1 MTNKLHRRRFQWLA
15 VAVLLAA
22 LPAAAQDVP
31 NVLVVVDTTEA
42 PPYWNT
48 YVLDINSAYSDVQ
61 AAINDAVTLSRQDN
75 EPYTVL
81 IVARNNSA
89 PWPGGVEM
97 PADANVRLMG
107 EARPNGTDIFQPV
120 LDGGGLDVI
129 TIGTLSPLFE
139 NNLEDLNNPRV
150 EGLRLINGFNGLRV
164 VGDNPNAYRPT
175 INRCWMDSNAEHGVS
190 IEGDNAQALL
200 INCSISDNG
209 RDGVHV
215 DTNPLEGSSTFTDI
229 LHCSIIG
236 NGERGVWVNRTWSPA
251 SGTEP
256 PVYARVRNS
265 IVYNNGTAGS
275 EERNSGGLVWS
286 GGITIIPEYDVVTG
300 GTTATIYGKNL
311 AQAGTD
317 TRVYFGPRDIG
328 DHNPAVVFD
337 PFTAPDRLV
346 GYVPPAYNSAPGKV
360 DVHIVR
366 AYGTDDERT
375 YTLQNAFTY
384 VEDPSGEPQV
394 TLVTPAHGP
403 AEGGNWV
410 LVEGLRFNVDGE
422 VWFDFNG
429 NRRIDATGTAVAQ
442 GTNGT
447 VGPNTFAPYNPVP
460 AWTPGQFRNYYLLQG
475 STRWLISGNTADT
488 LTLVGSTAT
497 LFDGTWAIVRPADLR
512 ANERTWL
519 SSALLHVEA
528 PGAPSWYD
536 PIFHN
541 SAPMDVLV
549 RNLYPTGTSVDSP
562 AGDDHMSEYQYRD
575 KDSTANAGVR
585 QPDIVQI
592 TPNFYRRLNT
602 DAPSGNVFRVDILG
616 WNLDDGCS
624 VRIGGEECP
633 YTSVS
638 TLVSGLPQGDW
649 RKIIDVEVPLSEFG
663 AGGSYDVEVTNPSG
677 LYDLLP
683 TGFTYFADSTPK
695 VESDSGLPFLTTSE
709 FDWSPS
715 NFMDYNSGALLNS
728 AALTART
735 LYGDGFDAGLRITFD
750 DLLGNTYVID
760 DPLNNPGDAGA
771 DGVAMPHENVDQH
784 VRHTQRF
791 IEFALPARPDDITV
805 ANAFIDRTAGLPY
818 VPAFNTAGLHVVIE
832 NVRDADLG
840 DSYGAG
846 R

>member
-1 MTNKLHRRRFQWLA
+1 M
-15 VAVLLAA
+15 
-22 LPAAAQDVP
+22 
-31 NVLVVVDTTEA
+31 
-42 PPYWNT
+42 
-48 YVLDINSAYSDVQ
+48 
-61 AAINDAVTLSRQDN
+61 
-75 EPYTVL
+75 
-81 IVARNNSA
+81 
-89 PWPGGVEM
+89 
-97 PADANVRLMG
+97 
-107 EARPNGTDIFQPV
+107 
-120 LDGGGLDVI
+120 
-129 TIGTLSPLFE
+129 
-139 NNLEDLNNPRV
+139 
-150 EGLRLINGFNGLRV
+150 
-164 VGDNPNAYRPT
+164 
-175 INRCWMDSNAEHGVS
+175 
-190 IEGDNAQALL
+190 
-200 INCSISDNG
+200 
-209 RDGVHV
+209 
-215 DTNPLEGSSTFTDI
+215 
-229 LHCSIIG
+229 
-236 NGERGVWVNRTWSPA
+236 WVNRTWSPA

-519 SSALLHVEA
+519 SSALLHG
-528 PGAPSWYD
+528 GAGRPWYD

-549 RNLYPTGTSVDSP
+549 KPIPRARPRTARRRRPHERVPVPRQGW
-562 AGDDHMSEYQYRD
+562 
-575 KDSTANAGVR
+575 TANAACAN
-585 QPDIVQI
+585 PTSQI
-592 TPNFYRRLNT
+592 TP
-602 DAPSGNVFRVDILG
+602 
-616 WNLDDGCS
+616 
-624 VRIGGEECP
+624 
-633 YTSVS
+633 TS
-638 TLVSGLPQGDW
+638 
-649 RKIIDVEVPLSEFG
+649 I
-663 AGGSYDVEVTNPSG
+663 
-677 LYDLLP
+677 
-683 TGFTYFADSTPK
+683 
-695 VESDSGLPFLTTSE
+695 
-709 FDWSPS
+709 
-715 NFMDYNSGALLNS
+715 
-728 AALTART
+728 AA
-735 LYGDGFDAGLRITFD
+735 
-750 DLLGNTYVID
+750 
-760 DPLNNPGDAGA
+760 
-771 DGVAMPHENVDQH
+771 
-784 VRHTQRF
+784 
-791 IEFALPARPDDITV
+791 
-805 ANAFIDRTAGLPY
+805 
-818 VPAFNTAGLHVVIE
+818 
-832 NVRDADLG
+832 
-840 DSYGAG
+840 
-846 R
+846 